1 MTDRILVIGG
11 AGYIGSHVQ
20 KQLLEDGFEVVVFDN
35 LSSGDIVNVFEAST
49 FIKGDILVEEDI
61 EKAMSMNIKGVI
73 HLAAHKA
80 VGESM
85 LSPDKYAKNN
95 ICGAINVLNAMVKY
109 GVKHIVFSSS
119 AAVYGIPLYTPIDEK
134 HPICPINYYG
144 YTKRAI
150 EENMEWFYKLGK
162 LNFVALRY
170 FNAVGYAKDKSIRG
184 KEKNSQNLM
193 PIVMEAATGRRDGFS
208 IFGNDYDTK
217 DGTCVRDY
225 VHVSDLA
232 KAHSLS
238 LTKLFGTNVSYT
250 LNLGTGV
257 GTSVKEIVDA
267 TEKVIG
273 KKLKYSYAPRRDGDP
288 AIIMAKSDLA
298 YNVLGWKPSY
308 KNIEDI
314 ISTVWNLEI

>member
-1 MTDRILVIGG
+1 
-11 AGYIGSHVQ
+11 
-20 KQLLEDGFEVVVFDN
+20 
-35 LSSGDIVNVFEAST
+35 
-49 FIKGDILVEEDI
+49 
-61 EKAMSMNIKGVI
+61 
-73 HLAAHKA
+73 
-80 VGESM
+80 
-85 LSPDKYAKNN
+85 
-95 ICGAINVLNAMVKY
+95 
-109 GVKHIVFSSS
+109 
-119 AAVYGIPLYTPIDEK
+119 
-134 HPICPINYYG
+134 
-144 YTKRAI
+144 
-150 EENMEWFYKLGK
+150 MEWFYKLGK

-184 KEKNSQNLM
+184 KEKNPQNLM

-298 YNVLGWKPSY
+298 YNVLSGK
-308 KNIEDI
+308 D
-314 ISTVWNLEI
+314 LEKYLNRLGEIRENN